1 MREKSG
7 DIPGQMQP
15 FLKRH
20 RVAEAW
26 RWIDSVAKPL
36 PPEKVSLE
44 SAAGRILA
52 EDVYS
57 HYPLP
62 PFRRAMMDGYAVVA
76 EDTLGASV
84 TNPVPLQLV
93 GEIRPGEAPP
103 GELRP
108 GQAMRIATGAPLPK
122 GANAVLP
129 AEFAEETTDTVLAHA
144 PVAPLKHVGEAG
156 EDIAAGTLVLPRGR
170 KLRPQDLGLLSLVGL
185 AEVPVVR
192 RPEVR
197 ILITGNELLPAGTP
211 PEGFR
216 IPDANGPM
224 LAALV
229 LRDGGVVRERK
240 IVPDDPALLAEALS
254 QPADVILVSG
264 GSSVGHLDL
273 VPRTLA
279 RLGEVVI
286 HGLAMRPSSPA
297 GMGRIGDT
305 LVFLLPGN
313 PVSCLCAYDFFAGRA
328 IRLLG
333 GRSADWPYRS
343 VRLPLRQK
351 ITSAL
356 GRVDYVRVRIVD
368 GQVEPIA
375 VFGAAILS
383 STTRADGFVLCPED
397 VEGYPAGAEVE
408 VFLYDNTKDMG

>member
-1 MREKSG
+1 
-7 DIPGQMQP
+7 MQP
-15 FLKRH
+15 FLKRQ

-26 RWIDSVAKPL
+26 AWIDSAAKPL
-36 PPEKVSLE
+36 PPETVAID
-44 SAAGRILA
+44 SAYGRVLA
-52 EDVYS
+52 EDIRSPGPV
-57 HYPLP
+57 PR
-62 PFRRAMMDGYAVVA
+62 FRRAMMDGYAVVA

-84 TNPVPLQLV
+84 TNPVPLRLV
-93 GEIRPGEAPP
+93 GEVRPGEEPAF
-103 GELRP
+103 ELGP
-108 GQAMRIATGAPLPK
+108 GQAARIATGAALPP

-129 AEFAEETTDTVLAHA
+129 AEFAEEVSGTVFAQA
-144 PVAPLKHVGEAG
+144 PVAPFKHIGEVGEDVRPG
-156 EDIAAGTLVLPRGR
+156 DLVLPRGR
-170 KLRPQDLGLLSLVGL
+170 RLRPQDVGLLSLLGVSY
-185 AEVPVVR
+185 VPVVR

-197 ILITGNELLPAGTP
+197 IFVTGNELLPAGSP
-211 PEGFR
+211 PEGCR

-229 LRDGGVVRERK
+229 SRDGGVLRERRLL
-240 IVPDDPALLAEALS
+240 PDDPEVIAQALC

-273 VPRTLA
+273 VPQTLA

-297 GMGRIGDT
+297 GMGRIGNA

-333 GRSADWPYRS
+333 GRGASWPYRS
-343 VRLPLRQK
+343 IRLPLRQK

-356 GRVDYVRVRIVD
+356 GRMDYVRVSIVD
-368 GQVEPIA
+368 GQVEPLA

-383 STTRADGFVLCPED
+383 STTRADGFVLCPEE

-408 VFLYDNTKDMG
+408 VFLYNEC